1 MALSILLRATV
12 VFASV
17 LASALER
24 EERKVQAGRG
34 AGRAG
39 GAATSAVVDLALHHD
54 FDEVRAL
61 RVKTSAERSG
71 EVVHVGHSLTV
82 HAHRFGQ

>member
-17 LASALER
+17 LTSALAR
-24 EERKVQAGRG
+24 EVQAGRG
-34 AGRAG
+34 AGRVG
-39 GAATSAVVDLALHHD
+39 GAATSAAVDLALHHD

-61 RVKTSAERSG
+61 RVKTSAEG
-71 EVVHVGHSLTV
+71 GCEVVHVVHGLTV
-82 HAHRFGQ
+82 HTHRFGQ